1 MPTHEPAVTGRR
13 AVGARVVAEETINDH
28 PSRVCLWALR
38 ISGSRERLALETVH
52 YLRIISRQ
60 WWLVLITV
68 VAGAA
73 GGMLVYY
80 YTTPL
85 YQSSVQLIVSGSA
98 AARDVASKQAVAL
111 SQIAGTPPAIADATL
126 AAGYPSATPD
136 VTATATGTSPFFTI
150 LVVEESPAVAQA
162 VANAYLKSLVGTAV
176 RLEGDGPSPVAIAV
190 VSPAVLPVAPF
201 TPNPKRDIGFGI
213 AAGLVL
219 GIAIALLRDSLNQR
233 IRDTEELERLSGLIV
248 LGTVLRDAPE
258 MMLPVSSDPR
268 GLRAEAYRQ
277 IRTSVANSAGSRPL
291 ILAVTSASAG
301 EGKTSVTTNVA
312 AAFSR
317 AGHRVAVVDADLR
330 RPCVGDFFGLEN
342 TLGLTDV
349 LSGEK
354 TLNDALVILDDG
366 RLAVLPSGR
375 IPANPSE
382 ALGGV
387 RMEQLLRQLAKDYE
401 YVFIDTPPVL
411 PVTDALVLAPKV
423 TGVILVVRLGRT
435 TRDQLKRAMS
445 AIARVDADILGAV
458 PNQADKRADGE
469 YRYRYRYYY
478 SQTQKG
484 DAAKVEIAPEALH
497 ASNEDAA
504 SAPTSEEPRRPA
516 ESQKGSWGGHR
527 RMSRVRPSEPSEES
541 DAEMA

>member
-1 MPTHEPAVTGRR
+1 M
-13 AVGARVVAEETINDH
+13 
-28 PSRVCLWALR
+28 
-38 ISGSRERLALETVH
+38 ETVQ
-52 YLRIISRQ
+52 YLRTISRQ
-60 WWLVLITV
+60 WWLILIAL

-73 GGMLVYY
+73 GGVLVYY

-136 VTATATGTSPFFTI
+136 VTATATGTSPFLTI
-150 LVVEESPAVAQA
+150 AVVEQSPAVAQSI
-162 VANAYLKSLVGTAV
+162 ANAYVKSLAGTAV

-190 VSPAVLPVAPF
+190 VSPAVLPAGPF
-201 TPNPKRDIGFGI
+201 TPSPKRDIGFGI

-219 GIAIALLRDSLNQR
+219 GIAIAFLRDSLNR
-233 IRDTEELERLSGLIV
+233 KLRDTEEVERLSGLIV

-258 MMLPVSSDPR
+258 TMLPVSSDPR

-277 IRTSVANSAGSRPL
+277 IRTSIANSAGTRPL
-291 ILAVTSASAG
+291 ILAVTSAAAG

-330 RPCVGDFFGLEN
+330 RPRVGDFFGLKN

-354 TLNDALVILDDG
+354 TLTDALVTLDDG

-382 ALGGV
+382 ALGGA
-387 RMEQLLRQLAKDYE
+387 RMEQVLRQLAKDYE
-401 YVFIDTPPVL
+401 YVLIDTPPVL

-423 TGVILVVRLGRT
+423 TGMILVVRLGRT
-435 TRDQLKRAMS
+435 TREQLTRAMS

-478 SQTQKG
+478 SPTQKS
-484 DAAKVEIAPEALH
+484 DAAKVEIDPQALH
-497 ASNEDAA
+497 SSTEDVA
-504 SAPTSEEPRRPA
+504 SAPTSEEPHRPA
-516 ESQKGSWGGHR
+516 ESRQKSSIGMHP
-527 RMSRVRPSEPSEES
+527 RMRRVRPAEPPETPDS
-541 DAEMA
+541 EMA